1 MGAAGWQGGSRTGAY
16 VLYLQVTHVVVWKKP
31 TQHYKTIILQF
42 KKKNY
47 KVQSMA
53 FVPAET
59 LEFISTSQGHL
70 ALRLVPNYPFYCTLV
85 LPHPIL
91 WLTVIPGNSTVKPT
105 KMSSRERSIY

>member
-1 MGAAGWQGGSRTGAY
+1 MRAVGWEGGSGSRGH
-16 VLYLQVTHVVVWKKP
+16 VLYLQVTHVVWKKP
-31 TQHYKTIILQF
+31 TQHYKTINLQL

-59 LEFISTSQGHL
+59 LEFTSSSSQGHL

-85 LPHPIL
+85 LPHPVL
-91 WLTVIPGNSTVKPT
+91 WLT
-105 KMSSRERSIY
+105 